1 MFARYVS
8 LVLLILALGQAN
20 AEEAETMDLPVVLD
34 DRLQLTL
41 FAEDPQIVTPVGMVV
56 EPSGR
61 LLVIESH
68 THSPPRNYKGPK
80 TDRIKWM
87 LDTDDD
93 GRCNQVGVFAE
104 GLQAAM
110 NLALSPA
117 GVLYA
122 ICAREVVALYD
133 DDQDGTCDRKKIVLR
148 LITSERYPH
157 NSLLSITFGPDGLM
171 YLGRG
176 NTGSRLYSL
185 RGTDDSEVS
194 GYGDGGSIIRCR
206 EDGRHLELFAT
217 GFWNPFDIKFDS
229 AGRLLCV
236 DNDPDARGPNRLV
249 HVVAGGDYG
258 FRSLYGGDGNHPF
271 QGWDGDLPGVLPIA
285 SPTGE
290 APAGL
295 LDCRKTSLPADM
307 KDDLLVTVWNEY
319 TIERHQPKAL
329 GASFTADVSLLVQGG
344 KEFRPVAIDADARGN
359 VYFTDWMLV
368 DYPNHG
374 RGRIWRLSSKP
385 SFATE
390 PYDRPPPASWVD
402 GRRELQRVM
411 QLDDVNDTEELVK
424 ALSSD
429 DKFLQHA
436 AVMALSDRSFACTI
450 SGLATHAV
458 PRVRLGALLAMK
470 RNGQE
475 RFHPAAR
482 QFLHDPD
489 VSIRQAALIWIGE
502 RMLVELRDELSA
514 VLQQPGVSRTLLET
528 YFAAFQSLDDGFVRA
543 YRSRE
548 KDRAQELTGDLPDR
562 VVLDVV
568 NDLSLHDSVRALAV
582 ARLKKPGE
590 HAQLLLTLATKHRD
604 SLQSAAI
611 RQLGNVPSPA
621 TRRTLRSLAGKR
633 ELSAIRRA
641 EAILSLSR
649 VDEGA
654 TPELLDLL
662 TDDESLVRVE
672 AARALRGRSL
682 DEKQGDTVKR
692 AMAAYT
698 GDARFVEQCCFLLK
712 QEAVKRPDSIPQ
724 WEAYLAAGG
733 DAVFGERVFHSPA
746 ARCNTC
752 HTIDGHGATLGPNL
766 TQLIRSVDRSQIVKS
781 ILRPSD
787 AFAPQ
792 HQAWRIITMDGLVI
806 SGLQIDHKANGAIEI
821 ISEEGKKLRFEADEI
836 DDYVP
841 SRESIMPSGLEA
853 TMTALEM
860 RDLVAYIA
868 TLR

>member
-1 MFARYVS
+1 MLARY
-8 LVLLILALGQAN
+8 LAPFLLILAFGRAN
-20 AEEAETMDLPVVLD
+20 AQHAKAMDPPVVLD

-41 FAEDPQIVTPVGMVV
+41 FAEDPLIVTPVGMVV

-87 LDTDDD
+87 LDTDAD
-93 GRCNQVGVFAE
+93 GQCDQVGVFAE

-110 NLALSPA
+110 NLALSPS

-133 DDQDGTCDRKKIVLR
+133 EDKDGTCDRKKVVLR

-171 YLGRG
+171 YIGRG

-185 RGTDDSEVS
+185 QGTDDSEVS
-194 GYGDGGSIIRCR
+194 GYGDGGNIIRCR
-206 EDGRHLELFAT
+206 EDGSRVELFAT

-249 HVVAGGDYG
+249 HVVEGGDYG

-290 APAGL
+290 APSGL
-295 LDCRKTSLPADM
+295 MECRKTSLPADM
-307 KDDLLVTVWNEY
+307 KNDLLVTVWNEY
-319 TIERHQPKAL
+319 TIERHHPKAVGL
-329 GASFTADVSLLVQGG
+329 SFAADVSILVQGD

-374 RGRIWRLSSKP
+374 RGRIWKLSTKR

-390 PYDRPPPASWVD
+390 PYDRPPPASWVE

-411 QLDDVNDTEELVK
+411 ELDDVSNTEELVS

-429 DKFLQHA
+429 DTFLQHS
-436 AVMALSDRSFACTI
+436 AVMAFSDHAFADTLSS
-450 SGLATHAV
+450 LATHAN
-458 PRVRLGALLAMK
+458 PSVRLGALLAMK
-470 RNGQE
+470 RNGQK
-475 RFHPAAR
+475 RFHTAAR
-482 QFLHDPD
+482 QFLHDPE
-489 VSIRQAALIWIGE
+489 VSVRQAALIWIGE
-502 RMLVELRDELSA
+502 RMLVELRDELSV
-514 VLQQPGVSRTLLET
+514 VLRKPGVSRTLLET
-528 YFAAFQSLDDGFVRA
+528 YFAAFQCLDDDLVRA
-543 YRSRE
+543 YRKRE
-548 KDRAQELTGDLPDR
+548 KDRAQELTGALPDR

-568 NDLSLHDSVRALAV
+568 NDTSLDDSVRALAV
-582 ARLKKPGE
+582 ARLKRPGQ
-590 HAQLLLTLATKHRD
+590 HAKLLLTFATQNQD
-604 SLQSAAI
+604 SLQVAAI
-611 RQLGNVPSPA
+611 RQLGNVSTPA
-621 TRRTLRSLAGKR
+621 SRRTLRSLAGKR
-633 ELSAIRRA
+633 QLSAITRA
-641 EAILSLSR
+641 EAVLSLSR
-649 VDEGA
+649 VDEDA
-654 TPELLDLL
+654 TPELLALL
-662 TDDESLVRVE
+662 TDDEALVRVE

-682 DEKQGDTVKR
+682 DEKQSGMVER
-692 AMAAYT
+692 AKAAYAS
-698 GDARFVEQCCFLLK
+698 DARFVEQYFFLMK
-712 QEAVKRPDSIPQ
+712 QEAVKRPDSISQ
-724 WEAYLAAGG
+724 WETYLADGG

-752 HTIDGHGATLGPNL
+752 HTIDGHGTTLGPDL

-821 ISEEGKKLRFEADEI
+821 ISEEGEKLRFEADEI
-836 DDYVP
+836 DDYVA

-853 TMTALEM
+853 TMTAMEL